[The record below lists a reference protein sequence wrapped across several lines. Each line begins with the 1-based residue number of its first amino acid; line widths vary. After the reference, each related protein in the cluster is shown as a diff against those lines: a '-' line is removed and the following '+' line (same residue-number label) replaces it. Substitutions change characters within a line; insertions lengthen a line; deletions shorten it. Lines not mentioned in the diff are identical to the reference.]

1 MIRVDPERQT
11 EYRAAWATWQKQ
23 LTRLHEVFLDGEAL
37 EPPKL
42 KGLLNREA
50 RAKQRYDAAR
60 EALLGIGA
68 LPAAP
73 GRIPGGSLGGI
84 GRSPAGSI
92 DSERAEPGPRQTPLA
107 GVEEHDERRL
117 RRRPR

>member
-1 MIRVDPERQT
+1 MVRVDPERQS
-11 EYRAAWATWQKQ
+11 EYREAYEAWQKQ
-23 LTRLHEVFLDGEAL
+23 LSRLHEIFLDGEPL

-60 EALLGIGA
+60 EALLGIGG

-73 GRIPGGSLGGI
+73 GSGVGRIPAASIHSGTADGS
-84 GRSPAGSI
+84 
-92 DSERAEPGPRQTPLA
+92 
-107 GVEEHDERRL
+107 DEQ
-117 RRRPR
+117 

>member
-1 MIRVDPERQT
+1 MVRVDPERQT
-11 EYRAAWATWQKQ
+11 EYRAAYEAWQRQ
-23 LTRLHEVFLDGEAL
+23 LTRLHDIFLDGEPL

-68 LPAAP
+68 LPSVSSAQSV
-73 GRIPGGSLGGI
+73 RLI
-84 GRSPAGSI
+84 GRSPRASI
-92 DSERAEPGPRQTPLA
+92 DSGSVDSDS
-107 GVEEHDERRL
+107 G
-117 RRRPR
+117 

>member
-1 MIRVDPERQT
+1 MVRVDPERQA
-11 EYRAAWATWQKQ
+11 EYREAWDAWQKQ
-23 LTRLHEVFLDGEAL
+23 LTRLHDVFLDGEPL

-60 EALLGIGA
+60 EALLGIGG

-73 GRIPGGSLGGI
+73 GVGGI
-84 GRSPAGSI
+84 GRSPIASI
-92 DSERAEPGPRQTPLA
+92 DSGSAEGLA
-107 GVEEHDERRL
+107 DR
-117 RRRPR
+117 